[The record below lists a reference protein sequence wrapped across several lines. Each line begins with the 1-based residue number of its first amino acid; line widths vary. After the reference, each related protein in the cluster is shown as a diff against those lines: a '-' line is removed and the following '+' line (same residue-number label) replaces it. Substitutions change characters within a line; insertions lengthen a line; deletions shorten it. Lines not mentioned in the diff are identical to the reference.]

1 MEELCP
7 RSIGRMRQWFS
18 HLHAWLTGRLEY
30 VEAQRPTNKFV
41 QTGFAL
47 LERDSRSAGGVLGG
61 GLAYRLFFWSLALAV
76 LAFGGLGFAT
86 PSDVESAAQNTSLS
100 GQVAKTLSDG
110 AQASQANR
118 WWLLGVG
125 IVLTI
130 WFAWSLLRAL
140 RLVQASAWQVRG
152 GRGFPRPMNVLTV
165 LALPVVFVLLSAL
178 TGVTTH
184 FLGIFSG
191 VVAFLLG
198 TAVLGALIMLGMAWL
213 PSKPV
218 PFWAHL
224 PGALVL
230 AVLIQA
236 MGAFGE
242 FFIADELAS
251 KEALYGAL
259 GLAGAMLFVLFLV
272 GRTTVW
278 ACELNAVWWEVWHSE
293 QPAEADRITAS

>member
-1 MEELCP
+1 MHRP
-7 RSIGRMRQWFS
+7 RTIARMRNWFS
-18 HLHAWLTGRLEY
+18 HLHAWLTGRMEY
-30 VEAQRPTNKFV
+30 VQAQRPTNNFV
-41 QTGFAL
+41 QTGFDL

-61 GLAYRLFFWSLALAV
+61 GLAYRLFFWSLALSV
-76 LAFGGLGFAT
+76 LAFGGLGFAA
-86 PSDVESAAQNTSLS
+86 PGDVEQAAKNTSLG
-100 GQVAKTLSDG
+100 GQVAKTLAEG

-152 GRGFPRPMNVLTV
+152 GRSFPRPLNILTV
-165 LALPVVFVLLSAL
+165 LAVPVVFVLLSAL

-191 VVAFLLG
+191 VVAFVLG
-198 TAVLGALIMLGMAWL
+198 TAVLAGLIMLGMAWL

-224 PGALVL
+224 PGAVVVALLVQGL
-230 AVLIQA
+230 
-236 MGAFGE
+236 GAFGE

-251 KEALYGAL
+251 KQALYGAL

-278 ACELNAVWWEVWHSE
+278 ACELNAVWWQVWHPDEASD
-293 QPAEADRITAS
+293 AERITTS